1 MTAKQF
7 PTDILEQAIDAQE
20 AWGQI
25 DEGLVYGNVSLAALV
40 TDIAQIRTLDHTL
53 SNLETQLTEVRNRRE
68 AVCQA
73 AWDKVKRVRAGIKA
87 SFGDDSTQYEMIGGK
102 RLSDRK
108 PVRRAPALQ
117 PDVLPGA

>member
-25 DEGLVYGNVSLAALV
+25 DEGLAYGNVSLAALV
-40 TDIAQIRTLDHTL
+40 TDIAVMRSLDHTL
-53 SNLETQLTEVRNRRE
+53 SSLETQLTEVRSKRE

-73 AWDKVKRVRAGIKA
+73 AWDKVKRLRAGIKA
-87 SFGDDSTQYEMIGGK
+87 SFGDDSMQYEMIGGK

-108 PVRRAPALQ
+108 PVRRAQAPVQ
-117 PDVLPGA
+117 

>member
-1 MTAKQF
+1 MVAKQY
-7 PTDILEQAIDAQE
+7 PTDILAQAIDAQE

-25 DEGLVYGNVSLAALV
+25 DEELAYGSLNIAALV
-40 TDIAQIRTLDHTL
+40 TDIAQIRTMDHTL
-53 SNLETQLTEVRNRRE
+53 SSLETQLKEIRGKRE

-73 AWDKVKRVRAGIKA
+73 AWDKVKRLRSGIKA

-108 PVRRAPALQ
+108 PVRRAPA
-117 PDVLPGA
+117 PVE

>member
-1 MTAKQF
+1 MSKQRF
-7 PTDILEQAIDAQE
+7 PSDILEQAIDVQE

-25 DEGLVYGNVSLAALV
+25 DEGLAYGNVSLAALV
-40 TDIAQIRTLDHTL
+40 TDIAVMRSLDHTL
-53 SNLETQLTEVRNRRE
+53 SSLETQMTEVRSKRD

-73 AWDKVKRVRAGIKA
+73 AWDKVKRARAGIKA

-108 PVRRAPALQ
+108 PVRKSPLPVEQ
-117 PDVLPGA
+117 P